1 MSSAHRSQA
10 ILLAVRG
17 LQCMS
22 QPFGA
27 PGSCKHSSATAL
39 MGTVFV
45 HDFAALEHILRLHLY
60 GGLGWWFGSLGN
72 QSFMQYT
79 P

>member
-27 PGSCKHSSATAL
+27 PGSCKHSSAMAL
-39 MGTVFV
+39 MGTIFV
-45 HDFAALEHILRLHLY
+45 HDFAALEHILLTLVHLSEAT
-60 GGLGWWFGSLGN
+60 WKERFV
-72 QSFMQYT
+72 
-79 P
+79 

>member
-1 MSSAHRSQA
+1 MGGRNASAHRSQA

-27 PGSCKHSSATAL
+27 PESGSCKHSSATAFL

-45 HDFAALEHILRLHLY
+45 HDFAALEPILVTLVHLSEAT
-60 GGLGWWFGSLGN
+60 WKERFV
-72 QSFMQYT
+72 
-79 P
+79 